1 MSKIIRQLIPP
12 VNIQK
17 LYERFTAPIAAFDC
31 GQKCS
36 VHNQSGKPFCCDICH
51 AVPAAYG
58 QEWDY
63 LKQNTQLWHEWRGDE
78 CTSDPEDPARLQA
91 QTPDTMILL
100 ACLGPAK
107 CEREYRTLNCR
118 QFPFFPYI
126 TSDYRFLGLA
136 YEWQY
141 ESTCWV
147 ISNLNVVTDE
157 YRRQY
162 IETYDQL
169 FAVWD
174 EEFESYA
181 DYSAAMREHFAGLK
195 RRIPIIHRNGG
206 TYLLSPGS
214 ERLRKADPARLPR
227 FGPYKVG

>member
-1 MSKIIRQLIPP
+1 MAIRPLIPA
-12 VNIQK
+12 VNIRK
-17 LYERFTAPIAAFDC
+17 FYERFNAPIAAFDC

-36 VHNQSGKPFCCDICH
+36 VHNPSGKPFCCDICH

-63 LKQNTQLWHEWRGDE
+63 LKQNTHLWHEWRGDE
-78 CTSDPEDPARLQA
+78 CQSDPEDPSRLQS

-141 ESTCWV
+141 EATCWV
-147 ISNLNVVTDE
+147 ISNLSVVTDQ

-162 IETYDQL
+162 IETYDHL
-169 FAVWD
+169 FAIWD

-181 DYSAAMREHFAGLK
+181 AYSADMRAHFAGLK
-195 RRIPIIHRNGG
+195 RRIPIIHRDGG

-214 ERLRKADPARLPR
+214 ERLRKAAPESLPR
-227 FGPYKVG
+227 FGPYK